1 MNRKVHDG
9 TPCSYDDAYS
19 VCFQG
24 ECEVFI
30 YIFNSS
36 SQLDVVQFLS
46 PTFALHTAHTGTGAT
61 MVCTNPDSDVALIG
75 CSQKEANDP
84 KTDIKKKQ
92 PTNMRILRPE

>member
-30 YIFNSS
+30 YVFNSFCHFEFK
-36 SQLDVVQFLS
+36 FLYDQ
-46 PTFALHTAHTGTGAT
+46 PVTQVPETG
-61 MVCTNPDSDVALIG
+61 
-75 CSQKEANDP
+75 
-84 KTDIKKKQ
+84 
-92 PTNMRILRPE
+92 